1 MTFKCTIG
9 VVFLSVLWV
18 PSVALSQGLFDD
30 APIDSLRYTRS
41 EQVGETMWRVLPRNT
56 PYDRWFEKNKQR
68 MPTFEGLVIQDAR
81 TVPLQHWE
89 DMGVDGLYLKMAN
102 YQITD
107 GWILEVPP
115 GGKTKKQRHLFE
127 AGI

>member
-9 VVFLSVLWV
+9 AVFLSVLWV

-56 PYDRWFEKNKQR
+56 PYDRWFEKNKKR

-81 TVPLQHWE
+81 TVPLQYWE
-89 DMGVDGLYLKMAN
+89 DMGVDSL
-102 YQITD
+102 
-107 GWILEVPP
+107 
-115 GGKTKKQRHLFE
+115 
-127 AGI
+127 